1 MTTKQ
6 VEFTAEELLAT
17 HDLAEPLVIGDVR
30 CHGGFDEDGTYV
42 SPRTK
47 NRNDAID
54 AWDEQRLEQFGTPK
68 LELPIETWPENFP
81 NVEQSKLLLHNGVR
95 EPTIAALT
103 RIGTV
108 EGFGAMLRY
117 SFLPDLQALMD
128 EDIRGTALAHLD
140 EGLFEAHA
148 RDEAGHEEEAGHN
161 VMWFV
166 ARDIAFEDP
175 VTEDQTQ
182 LMLERMGIP
191 NLSDP
196 QALTKLRQAAEAM
209 RLLPDEI
216 PFELE
221 SLVARMIRL
230 LFIELSAFH
239 GFRWAEAVLS
249 DTDLVAGDGDGARIV
264 SYIRADETPHVNY
277 LATTLSELRDRTWL
291 GTDGGRYAGTDM
303 IGRIWDAMLEQS
315 VGVQRQDFLRM
326 LTGEIDLAV
335 EHRSDRDDLMDEF
348 WSLGSVRRTD
358 DGTFVDASDHR
369 DGAEVPA

>member
-17 HDLAEPLVIGDVR
+17 HDLEEPLVIGDVR
-30 CHGGFDEDGTYV
+30 CHGGFDENGAYV

-47 NRNDAID
+47 HRNAAIE

-68 LELPIETWPENFP
+68 LEQHIDTWPENFP
-81 NVEQSKLLLHNGVR
+81 NVEQTKHLLRNGVR

-117 SFLPDLQALMD
+117 SFLPDLQSLLE

-148 RDEAGHEEEAGHN
+148 RDEAGFEDEAGHN

-166 ARDIAFEDP
+166 ARDIAFENP
-175 VTEDQTQ
+175 VTEDQTA

-191 NLSDP
+191 NLGDP

-209 RLLPDEI
+209 RLLPAEI
-216 PFELE
+216 SFDLE
-221 SLVARMIRL
+221 SLIARMIRL

-249 DTDLVAGDGDGARIV
+249 DPDLTAGDGKGAEIV

-277 LATTLSELRDRTWL
+277 LGTVISELRDRTWL
-291 GTDGGRYAGTDM
+291 GSEGGRYSGAEM

-326 LTGEIDLAV
+326 LTSEIDRAI
-335 EHRSDRDDLMDEF
+335 EGRSDRDDLMD
-348 WSLGSVRRTD
+348 
-358 DGTFVDASDHR
+358 
-369 DGAEVPA
+369 